1 VERFVVHGDHEV
13 VKIAG
18 EDGHSLPKSFIICVA
33 TGDSPCHNYL
43 ILMVLLMVQIVDF
56 VTVTYHIWVLEV
68 LVDKSLL
75 FVSVDRHSKHCRSVA
90 TSTFPSSSAG
100 FIKCHA

>member
-1 VERFVVHGDHEV
+1 MGTTLCFLPKREV

-43 ILMVLLMVQIVDF
+43 ILTVLLMVQIVDF
-56 VTVTYHIWVLEV
+56 VTVIHIISEYW
-68 LVDKSLL
+68 KSSWTRACSMSQLT
-75 FVSVDRHSKHCRSVA
+75 VIPSTVVP
-90 TSTFPSSSAG
+90 TFPSSFADS
-100 FIKCHA
+100 IKCHA